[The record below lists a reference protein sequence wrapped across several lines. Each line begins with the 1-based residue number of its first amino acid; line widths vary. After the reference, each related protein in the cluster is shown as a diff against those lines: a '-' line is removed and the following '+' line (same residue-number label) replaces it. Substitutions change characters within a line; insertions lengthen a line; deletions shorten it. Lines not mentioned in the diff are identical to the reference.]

1 MAKCSILIYPAQSS
15 NNNNNNTAPK
25 TTSTTKI
32 STFDACVP
40 IMLSN
45 FFLLLLG
52 CSSSSSSSSSI
63 YHQWFLDCNLYRK
76 CMRSH
81 TGSCMYGCACAS
93 VRACVRVLVPFFVFT
108 QGVLHTTQK
117 RNLNARKPNANER
130 RRKLNHW
137 CYANGFLSWF
147 FFFHAH
153 ADTRSWDQASF
164 QYKTCRIITIFGCFF
179 SLFETE
185 QFSIVSSLRSNP
197 HNTLQSY

>member
-1 MAKCSILIYPAQSS
+1 MYPPNTHSHSHTRTYFGCAISKIRRVGFGSTYEAASACRMAKCSILIYPAQSS

-40 IMLSN
+40 IMPSN
-45 FFLLLLG
+45 FFLLL
-52 CSSSSSSSSSI
+52 CFFCSI

-137 CYANGFLSWF
+137 CYANGFLS
-147 FFFHAH
+147 
-153 ADTRSWDQASF
+153 
-164 QYKTCRIITIFGCFF
+164 
-179 SLFETE
+179 
-185 QFSIVSSLRSNP
+185 
-197 HNTLQSY
+197 

>member
-93 VRACVRVLVPFFVFT
+93 VCACTGTFFCVHSRSFTHHTKEKFKCTKTECEWKKKKIKPLVLCKWFS
-108 QGVLHTTQK
+108 
-117 RNLNARKPNANER
+117 
-130 RRKLNHW
+130 
-137 CYANGFLSWF
+137 FLIL
-147 FFFHAH
+147 FFHAH

-185 QFSIVSSLRSNP
+185 QFSIVSSLRLNP
-197 HNTLQSY
+197 HNTLQSH